1 MRRPAALPAEL
12 SERRA
17 FSVADAR
24 RLGVTAAR
32 LRTGGLTAAYRG
44 SRLAVAE
51 PTPRDLA
58 IALSA
63 RLTPRQFLSHT
74 SAALLNGVPLPL
86 GIEAASRLHVSVLAG
101 DPKPRIRGVIGHVLE
116 PGRTGTV
123 VVGGIRLTD
132 AATTWCQL
140 GALLSLDDLVAAGD
154 FVLTGRAPVGG
165 PGPYATVATLTAAAE
180 LHRGSHGASR
190 LREALPHLRYG
201 PLSRKETQLRL
212 RIVRAGLPEPHLN
225 LPVPEAEHDGSA
237 PMIDLAYP
245 DYRVGIEYEG
255 DHHRNPVQFRRDIR
269 RFERLQDVGW
279 TIVRVSAQ
287 DVPDD
292 DEEATRETL
301 ARIAARLRAR
311 GWRG

>member
-1 MRRPAALPAEL
+1 MRRLTALPAEL
-12 SERRA
+12 SERPA
-17 FSVADAR
+17 FSVAEAR
-24 RLGVTAAR
+24 RLGVSPAR

-44 SRLAVAE
+44 ARLAVE
-51 PTPRDLA
+51 QPTPRDLA
-58 IALSA
+58 VALSA
-63 RLTPRQFLSHT
+63 RMTGRQFLSHT

-86 GIEAASRLHVSVLAG
+86 AIETSTRHHVSVLAG
-101 DPKPRIRGVIGHVLE
+101 DPRPRIRGVVGHVLE
-116 PGRTGTV
+116 PGRTGTI
-123 VVGGIRLTD
+123 VVGGIRVTD

-190 LREALPHLRYG
+190 LREALPYLRYG

-212 RIVRAGLPEPHLN
+212 RIVRAGLPEPRIN
-225 LPVPEAEHDGSA
+225 LAVPDAEHDGYI

-245 DYRVGIEYEG
+245 EYRVGIEYEG
-255 DHHRNPVQFRRDIR
+255 DYHRDPAQFRRDIR
-269 RFERLQDVGW
+269 RYERLQDVGW
-279 TIVRVSAQ
+279 AIVRVSAR
-287 DVPDD
+287 DLPDD
-292 DEEATRETL
+292 DEEASLETL
-301 ARIAARLRAR
+301 ERIAARLRAR